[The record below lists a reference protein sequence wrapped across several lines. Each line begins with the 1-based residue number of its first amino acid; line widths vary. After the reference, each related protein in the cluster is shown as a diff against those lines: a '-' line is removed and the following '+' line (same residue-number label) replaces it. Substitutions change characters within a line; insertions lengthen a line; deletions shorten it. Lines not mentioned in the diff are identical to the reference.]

1 MIFTSTNRSTRTT
14 RRLPMDEDEEVIR
27 DVYEQEQWEQFLEEN
42 TADDD
47 DQTDDLPC
55 QSHDDQP

>member
-1 MIFTSTNRSTRTT
+1 MSEPSI
-14 RRLPMDEDEEVIR
+14 DQIIQE
-27 DVYEQEQWEQFLEEN
+27 VYEQEQWEQFLEEN

-47 DQTDDLPC
+47 QTDDLPC